1 MQARGKMAKLAG
13 KAGRAAAKA
22 AAKMLKAGILKI
34 VGAVVAAVGVP
45 AALVMGVIIAVCVI
59 LVSFVPFTDDEDKT
73 EEQVKKIYGSLN
85 GFECGLERG
94 RRL

>member
-1 MQARGKMAKLAG
+1 MQARGKMVKMAG

-34 VGAVVAAVGVP
+34 VGAVIAAVGVP

-59 LVSFVPFTDDEDKT
+59 LVSLVPLPMMIRK
-73 EEQVKKIYGSLN
+73 QRNKLKIYGSLN
-85 GFECGLERG
+85 GPECGLERG
-94 RRL
+94 CRF

>member
-1 MQARGKMAKLAG
+1 MAKLAG

-59 LVSFVPFTDDEDKT
+59 LVSFLPLPMM
-73 EEQVKKIYGSLN
+73 KIRQRN
-85 GFECGLERG
+85 K
-94 RRL
+94 